1 MSTCFLDTKILLRFL
16 TRDDPGKAQRARNLL
31 LRIERGE
38 EKVITSP
45 LVIFETIYT
54 LQRYYKVPR
63 QIIKEQILSIISLR
77 SLHLPDKSLYRRAFD
92 LYLTKNISFAD
103 AYNAVYVQTEEVSH
117 IYSWDEDF
125 DKIDGITRLEP
136 TLEEEEG

>member
-1 MSTCFLDTKILLRFL
+1 MSICFLDTNILLRFL
-16 TRDDPGKAQRARNLL
+16 TRDDEGKAQQALDLL

-54 LQRYYKVPR
+54 LQRFYKVPR
-63 QIIKEQILSIISLR
+63 QRIKEQILSIISLR
-77 SLHLPDKSLYRRAFD
+77 SLHLPDKNLYHRAFD
-92 LYLTKNISFAD
+92 LYITKNISFAD
-103 AYNAVYVQTEEVSH
+103 AYNAVYMQAEEVSQ
-117 IYSWDEDF
+117 IYSWIRDF

-136 TLEEEEG
+136 T